1 MTHYYTL
8 IRREIYELRFD
19 SKQCILRNILQMIKL
34 FTVFHWV
41 LFFIVIGSLAFEAVM
56 LYRLNHSEFKVSIVF
71 VFFPIIIVAMILLL
85 LDIVPDKCLYKTDKR
100 KQEIKEIKILHKK
113 YLKDAERI
121 FRDYKI
127 DDSAMCIIKKEC
139 EDRLNSFKSKSENTK
154 RIIIEIMFIVPLAAI
169 VGLLVDASKEINTY
183 GIALI
188 IAIDIIVWGI
198 FKLLMPMQNIWNGRF
213 KDQWLLD
220 TMNDIEIMKHSN
232 IR

>member
-1 MTHYYTL
+1 MTTYYTL
-8 IRREIYELRFD
+8 IRREIYELRFE
-19 SKQCILRNILQMIKL
+19 SKHYILRNISQMIKL
-34 FTVFHWV
+34 FTAFHWV
-41 LFFIVIGSLAFEAVM
+41 LFFFMMVSMIFEVVM
-56 LYRLNHSEFKVSIVF
+56 LSRLNYSETKVNIVF
-71 VFFPIIIVAMILLL
+71 VFLPIIIVAIIILL

-100 KQEIKEIKILHKK
+100 RQEIKEIKILHKK

-121 FRDYKI
+121 FKDNKI
-127 DDSAMCIIKKEC
+127 DDSAILIIKKEC

-169 VGLLVDASKEINTY
+169 IGLLVDASKEINTN

-198 FKLLMPMQNIWNGRF
+198 FKLLIPIQNIWNGRF

-220 TMNDIEIMKHSN
+220 TINDIEIMNHSN
-232 IR
+232 IQ

>member
-1 MTHYYTL
+1 MTTYYTL
-8 IRREIYELRFD
+8 IRREIYELRFE
-19 SKQCILRNILQMIKL
+19 SKHYILRNISQMIKL
-34 FTVFHWV
+34 FTAFHWV
-41 LFFIVIGSLAFEAVM
+41 LFFFMMVSMIFEVVM
-56 LYRLNHSEFKVSIVF
+56 LSRLNYSETKVNIVF
-71 VFFPIIIVAMILLL
+71 VFLPIIIVAIIILL

-100 KQEIKEIKILHKK
+100 RQEIKEIKILHKK

-121 FRDYKI
+121 FKDNKI
-127 DDSAMCIIKKEC
+127 DDSAILIIKKEC

-169 VGLLVDASKEINTY
+169 IGLLVDASKEINTN

-198 FKLLMPMQNIWNGRF
+198 FKLLIPIQNIWNGRF

-220 TMNDIEIMKHSN
+220 TINDIEIMNHSN